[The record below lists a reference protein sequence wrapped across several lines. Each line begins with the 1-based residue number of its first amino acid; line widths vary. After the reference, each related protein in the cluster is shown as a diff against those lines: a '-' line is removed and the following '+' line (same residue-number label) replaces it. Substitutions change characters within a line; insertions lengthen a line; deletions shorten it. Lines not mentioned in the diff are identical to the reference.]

1 MPPKAGAGQIVFLR
15 VEAFVHADLVTEHAN
30 SVAAEGVTGAPPAV
44 VSPLGT
50 GSGRLASLDIYRGL
64 VIVVMTLVNYLSP
77 VEGVP
82 AWSKHW
88 PEALDG
94 YTYVDVVFPAFLFIV
109 GVAIPLALGRR
120 LSRGDG
126 AAGLAGKILAR
137 SAVLILLGVVTVNPH
152 YFHHAGPL
160 SKPWWFLLV
169 MVCALAIW
177 NAAPA
182 GVSPFYLRVRRALQ
196 VAGGVGLVILL
207 ALFRGRNNA
216 GQTIWLQTDY
226 WGMLGMIGW
235 AYLVAS
241 LCWLAF
247 RHNAAALMGAMG
259 FMLCF
264 YVGIRQG
271 AFDWA
276 PLGWLGSSPKHF
288 RNAAFI
294 LGSNPATVMMGVLAG
309 NCLLGPKNPASDRGR
324 LRFLLLFGVGLYAA
338 GLLLRPLHGINKSD
352 HTEAYALVTGGI
364 SCVLFGLVYWVVEIK
379 HWRTWDGIL
388 TPLGQNA
395 LLAYILPGMVADAF
409 AIFGLSLYWSRAGVS
424 GELSAVALTVLL
436 LTLMWL
442 LTRAR
447 LVMRL

>member
-1 MPPKAGAGQIVFLR
+1 MKSLASSVAPGHETVALPAGA
-15 VEAFVHADLVTEHAN
+15 AA
-30 SVAAEGVTGAPPAV
+30 VAAKP
-44 VSPLGT
+44 
-50 GSGRLASLDIYRGL
+50 GRLASLDIYRGL

-77 VEGVP
+77 VQGVP

-88 PEALDG
+88 PESLDG

-109 GVAIPLALGRR
+109 GVAIPFALGRR
-120 LSRGDG
+120 LDRGDSLPG
-126 AAGLAGKILAR
+126 IAGKVFAR
-137 SAVLILLGVVTVNPH
+137 SAVLVLLGVITVNPH
-152 YFHHAGPL
+152 HFDHAGPL

-182 GVSPFYLRVRRALQ
+182 GASPFCLRVRRALQ
-196 VAGGVGLVILL
+196 VAGGAGLVVLL
-207 ALFRGRNNA
+207 ALFRGTNGA
-216 GQTIWLQTDY
+216 GQTAWLQTDY

-241 LCWLAF
+241 LCWLAL
-247 RHNAAALMGAMG
+247 RKNAAALMGAMG
-259 FMLCF
+259 FLLCF
-264 YVGIRQG
+264 YIGIRHG
-271 AFDWA
+271 AADWA
-276 PLGWLGSSPKHF
+276 ALGWLGWAPNHF

-309 NCLLGPKNPASDRGR
+309 NCLLGPKDAESERRR

-338 GLLLRPLHGINKSD
+338 GMLLRPLHGINKSD

-364 SCVLFGLVYWVVEIK
+364 SCVLLALVFWVVDIK
-379 HWRTWDGIL
+379 RWRMWDAL
-388 TPLGQNA
+388 LAPLGQNA
-395 LLAYILPGMVADAF
+395 LLAYILPGMVANAF
-409 AIFGLSLYWSRAGVS
+409 AIFGRSVYWSKAGLS

-436 LTLMWL
+436 LTIMWL

-447 LVMRL
+447 LVMKL

>member
-1 MPPKAGAGQIVFLR
+1 MNNPASAAAPGLER
-15 VEAFVHADLVTEHAN
+15 VNLP
-30 SVAAEGVTGAPPAV
+30 TGA
-44 VSPLGT
+44 SPVT
-50 GSGRLASLDIYRGL
+50 AKAGRLASLDIYRGL

-77 VEGVP
+77 VQGVP

-88 PEALDG
+88 PESLDG

-109 GVAIPLALGRR
+109 GVAIPFALSRR
-120 LSRGDG
+120 LSRGDSLP
-126 AAGLAGKILAR
+126 GLAGKIFMR
-137 SAVLILLGVVTVNPH
+137 SAVLILLGVITVNPH

-169 MVCALAIW
+169 MVCALAVW

-182 GVSPFYLRVRRALQ
+182 AASPFYLRARRAIQ
-196 VAGGVGLVILL
+196 VAGGSGLVVLL
-207 ALFRGRNNA
+207 ALFRGANDA

-247 RHNAAALMGAMG
+247 RNQATALMGAMG

-264 YVGIRQG
+264 YIGIREG
-271 AFDWA
+271 ALDWA
-276 PLGWLGSSPKHF
+276 PLGWLGHTPKHF

-309 NCLLGPKNPASDRGR
+309 NCLLGPKDAESDRRR
-324 LRFLLLFGVGLYAA
+324 LRFMLLFGVGLYAA

-352 HTEAYALVTGGI
+352 HTAAYALVTGGI
-364 SCVLFGLVYWVVEIK
+364 SCVLFALMYWAVDVK
-379 HWRTWDGIL
+379 RWRMWDGFL
-388 TPLGQNA
+388 APLGQNA
-395 LLAYILPGMVADAF
+395 LLAYILPGMVANAF
-409 AIFGLSLYWSRAGVS
+409 ALFGLSVYWSKAGWS
-424 GELSAVALTVLL
+424 GALSAAALTVLL

-447 LVMRL
+447 LVMKL

>member
-1 MPPKAGAGQIVFLR
+1 MNSP
-15 VEAFVHADLVTEHAN
+15 AN
-30 SVAAEGVTGAPPAV
+30 SAAPGLATAAFPSDTSPVAAKA
-44 VSPLGT
+44 
-50 GSGRLASLDIYRGL
+50 GRLASLDIYRGL

-77 VEGVP
+77 VQGVP

-88 PEALDG
+88 PESLDG

-109 GVAIPLALGRR
+109 GVAIPFALGRR
-120 LSRGDG
+120 LSRGDSLP
-126 AAGLAGKILAR
+126 GLAGKIFAR

-169 MVCALAIW
+169 MACALAIW

-182 GVSPFYLRVRRALQ
+182 GASPFCRRVRRALQ
-196 VAGGVGLVILL
+196 VAGGAGLVVLL
-207 ALFRGRNNA
+207 ALFRGTNGA
-216 GQTIWLQTDY
+216 GQTAWLQTDY

-241 LCWLAF
+241 LGWLAF
-247 RHNAAALMGAMG
+247 RKNAAALMGAMG
-259 FMLCF
+259 FLLCF
-264 YVGIRQG
+264 YIGIRHG
-271 AFDWA
+271 ALDCA
-276 PLGWLGSSPKHF
+276 ALGWLGWAPNHF

-309 NCLLGPKNPASDRGR
+309 NCLLGPKDAESERRR

-338 GLLLRPLHGINKSD
+338 GMLLRPLHGINKSD

-364 SCVLFGLVYWVVEIK
+364 PCVLLALVFWVVDIK
-379 HWRTWDGIL
+379 RWRMWDAL
-388 TPLGQNA
+388 LAPLGQNA
-395 LLAYILPGMVADAF
+395 LLAYILPGMVANAF
-409 AIFGLSLYWSRAGVS
+409 AIFGRSVYWSKAGLS

-436 LTLMWL
+436 LTIMWL

-447 LVMRL
+447 LVMKL